1 MHGLG
6 NTGWDFDLKQSVV
19 PMPIIGHEIERLR
32 RDLVKLG
39 AAFRDAVSYW
49 FMLYLQPDLV
59 SVRNLTWW
67 TVVRLVAST

>member
-1 MHGLG
+1 
-6 NTGWDFDLKQSVV
+6 
-19 PMPIIGHEIERLR
+19 MPIIGHEIERLR

-39 AAFRDAVSYW
+39 ATFRDAVSYW